1 MQVYFA
7 NLDLTALL
15 VEFCPLFLCNKK
27 PQIVSHGNPLQGS
40 YNIGGSQDSI
50 TVSALSHILMN
61 FLTTLL

>member
-15 VEFCPLFLCNKK
+15 VEFLCNKK

-50 TVSALSHILMN
+50 TVCALSHILMN